1 MRGNLS
7 TPFSNRIAENN
18 FAARFAEVCGT
29 SEPAKIQRLLKIS
42 YQAAKNYLDG
52 RVPDT
57 KVLML
62 IAEHTPYSIHWL
74 LTGKGEKIVGE
85 RHEDTLIP
93 AHQIR
98 ALIREECIE
107 AVNELL
113 GGNRE
118 SRVVELQPEKIR
130 SEKISTPENVSETRE
145 RTRRS

>member
-7 TPFSNRIAENN
+7 TPFSNKTAENN

-42 YQAAKNYLDG
+42 YQA
-52 RVPDT
+52 DT

-98 ALIREECIE
+98 ALIREECME

-113 GGNRE
+113 GRNRE